1 MPAPV
6 CAAPPS
12 WGRHPQTC
20 TISDSCNAQTQHPY
34 SITSVTRANRFAGIS
49 RPSALAVLRL
59 MTNSYLVGLPF
70 RIIRGRE
77 ELTNVSDKD
86 PTRDVVKFAVEQL
99 TNILTSQ
106 RKKIAQ
112 LPDQCARS
120 ALALAKS

>member
-1 MPAPV
+1 
-6 CAAPPS
+6 
-12 WGRHPQTC
+12 
-20 TISDSCNAQTQHPY
+20 
-34 SITSVTRANRFAGIS
+34 
-49 RPSALAVLRL
+49 